1 MKTHV
6 FLTCGLLS
14 LALVSCK
21 KELELK
27 QGSIDKTGTLAL
39 CINST
44 LTGQKLAGASVVVV
58 GSPKDSTVSDATGVA
73 RLRLRAGN
81 YELKVSAEGYA
92 PIYYRDVE
100 IKPLNGESDTPI
112 FGETHGEVDMYA
124 LGATLTGRVVM
135 TPATAQETARYV
147 QDATVAIKTVNG
159 EELVKPIEV
168 KTDAEGLYTFDK
180 APVKAPFDLEISY
193 TQDGKYY
200 EATVSV
206 NPLQNG
212 ETKQLD
218 SEKLYPAAAPSYGS
232 DIVVKPAT
240 ATAPLKI
247 TFPVA
252 IATPIDT
259 KVASI
264 SVSGATKL
272 KFDTADGNRTLVIT
286 PEAATN
292 ADKAEWSIG
301 SNYFSVSNLKGAKG
315 ENLNASGSFTI
326 EAPQPTK

>member
-1 MKTHV
+1 MDEINSLTLFVSNRFFNKISTFRRLLGRPNTHFYFMKTHV

-81 YELKVSAEGYA
+81 YELKVCAEGYA

-124 LGATLTGRVVM
+124 LGATL
-135 TPATAQETARYV
+135 
-147 QDATVAIKTVNG
+147 
-159 EELVKPIEV
+159 
-168 KTDAEGLYTFDK
+168 
-180 APVKAPFDLEISY
+180 PV
-193 TQDGKYY
+193 G
-200 EATVSV
+200 
-206 NPLQNG
+206 
-212 ETKQLD
+212 
-218 SEKLYPAAAPSYGS
+218 
-232 DIVVKPAT
+232 
-240 ATAPLKI
+240 
-247 TFPVA
+247 
-252 IATPIDT
+252 
-259 KVASI
+259 
-264 SVSGATKL
+264 
-272 KFDTADGNRTLVIT
+272 
-286 PEAATN
+286 
-292 ADKAEWSIG
+292 W
-301 SNYFSVSNLKGAKG
+301 
-315 ENLNASGSFTI
+315 
-326 EAPQPTK
+326 

>member
-1 MKTHV
+1 M
-6 FLTCGLLS
+6 
-14 LALVSCK
+14 
-21 KELELK
+21 
-27 QGSIDKTGTLAL
+27 
-39 CINST
+39 
-44 LTGQKLAGASVVVV
+44 
-58 GSPKDSTVSDATGVA
+58 
-73 RLRLRAGN
+73 
-81 YELKVSAEGYA
+81 
-92 PIYYRDVE
+92 
-100 IKPLNGESDTPI
+100 NGESDTPI

-135 TPATAQETARYV
+135 EPATAQETARYV

-180 APVKAPFDLEISY
+180 APVKASFDLEISY

-200 EATVSV
+200 ATTVSV
-206 NPLQNG
+206 SPLQNG

-232 DIVVKPAT
+232 DIVVKPAKGT
-240 ATAPLKI
+240 EPLKI

-252 IATPIDT
+252 IATPVDNENG
-259 KVASI
+259 SI
-264 SVSGATKL
+264 WVSGATDL

-286 PEAATN
+286 AVD
-292 ADKAEWSIG
+292 ADGKAEEWSVG
-301 SNYFSVSNLKGAKG
+301 SHSFSVSDLKGAKG

>member
-1 MKTHV
+1 M
-6 FLTCGLLS
+6 
-14 LALVSCK
+14 
-21 KELELK
+21 
-27 QGSIDKTGTLAL
+27 
-39 CINST
+39 
-44 LTGQKLAGASVVVV
+44 
-58 GSPKDSTVSDATGVA
+58 
-73 RLRLRAGN
+73 
-81 YELKVSAEGYA
+81 
-92 PIYYRDVE
+92 
-100 IKPLNGESDTPI
+100 NGESDTPI

-272 KFDTADGNRTLVIT
+272 KFEYADNNRTLVIT
-286 PEAATN
+286 AVD
-292 ADKAEWSIG
+292 ADGKAEEWSVG
-301 SNYFSVSNLKGAKG
+301 SHSFSVSDLKGAKG

>member
-1 MKTHV
+1 MKTRV
-6 FLTCGLLS
+6 FLTCGLLA

-21 KELELK
+21 KELEIK
-27 QGSIDKTGTLAL
+27 QGAQDKAGTLAI

-58 GSPKDSTVSDATGVA
+58 GSPKDSTVSDANGVA
-73 RLRLRAGN
+73 RLRLQAGT
-81 YELKVSAEGYA
+81 YELKISAEGYA
-92 PIYYRDVE
+92 PIYYSDPIE

-112 FGETHGEVDMYA
+112 FGETHAEVDMYA

-135 TPATAQETARYV
+135 LPATTEETARYV
-147 QDATVAIKTVNG
+147 QGATVAIKEVDG
-159 EELVKPIEV
+159 VELVKPIEV

-180 APVKAPFDLEISY
+180 APVKASYDLEISY

-200 EATVSV
+200 ETTVSV
-206 NPLQNG
+206 SPLQNG
-212 ETKQLD
+212 QTKQLA
-218 SEKLYPAAAPSYGS
+218 SAVLSPAAAPSFRA
-232 DIVVKPAT
+232 DIVVKPTT

-259 KVASI
+259 KEASI

-272 KFDTADGNRTLVIT
+272 KFDYADGNRTLVIT
-286 PEAATN
+286 PMD
-292 ADKAEWSIG
+292 ADGTAEKWSVG
-301 SNYFSVSNLKGAKG
+301 GHYFSVSGLKGAKG
-315 ENLNASGSFTI
+315 ESLNASGNFTI
-326 EAPQPTK
+326 EAPQTNN